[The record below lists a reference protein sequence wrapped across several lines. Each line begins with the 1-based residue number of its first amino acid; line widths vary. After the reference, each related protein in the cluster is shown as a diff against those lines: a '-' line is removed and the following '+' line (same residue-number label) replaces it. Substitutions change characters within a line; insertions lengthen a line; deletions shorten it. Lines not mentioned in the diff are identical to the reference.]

1 MHICVKQQNKP
12 NVDLTRNMQM
22 CQNDLYDEK
31 LAELAV
37 VTRVAL
43 LYNLNTDQSPSVVQR
58 EPIINNVEL
67 I

>member
-1 MHICVKQQNKP
+1 
-12 NVDLTRNMQM
+12 MQM